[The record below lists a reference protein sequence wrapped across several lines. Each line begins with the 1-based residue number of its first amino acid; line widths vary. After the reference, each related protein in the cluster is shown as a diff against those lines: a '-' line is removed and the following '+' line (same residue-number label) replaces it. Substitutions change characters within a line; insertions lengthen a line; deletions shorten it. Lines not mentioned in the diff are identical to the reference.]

1 MLYNKCVKYIKE
13 SFSYLFKHFPRTFVL
28 VIVPSFLVCFFMQT
42 SDVTFGSF
50 FAEFKQMRT
59 FYDVFISVFNV
70 NMLTHWYMIPVCFLA
85 MLLGFSYLLNMIE
98 KHFRTGRL
106 TLRHPAA
113 QINNTFTSVLFCLF
127 LLCALYALYSIL
139 AVCVISLI
147 VTVANYFSLHAA
159 FTFVLVAVLYIFSLS
174 GIFILFR
181 YILFVCVT
189 MLVYGYYFKDALS
202 VVMKIGN
209 RETHAQL
216 NFALLLPLMMYRL
229 TNALVLLLPLVHI
242 VQSVIS
248 AIIMSITLQYTAVFM
263 LVAMFDVSGIERRD
277 RRRFY

>member
-1 MLYNKCVKYIKE
+1 
-13 SFSYLFKHFPRTFVL
+13 
-28 VIVPSFLVCFFMQT
+28 
-42 SDVTFGSF
+42 
-50 FAEFKQMRT
+50 MRT
-59 FYDVFISVFNV
+59 FYDVFIAVFNE
-70 NMLTHWYMIPVCFLA
+70 NMLTYWYMIPVCFLT

-127 LLCALYALYSIL
+127 LVCALYALYSIL

-147 VTVANYFSLHAA
+147 ITVANYFSLHPAL
-159 FTFVLVAVLYIFSLS
+159 TFVLVAVLYISSLV

-181 YILFVCVT
+181 YILSVCVT

-202 VVMKIGN
+202 VVMKVGN
-209 RETHAQL
+209 RETHTQL
-216 NFALLLPLMMYRL
+216 NCGSVLPFMTYRL
-229 TNALVLLLPLVHI
+229 INAVVLLLPLTHI
-242 VQSVIS
+242 VQAVIS
-248 AIIMSITLQYTAVFM
+248 AVMMSITLQYTAVFM